1 MGEDL
6 DVIPVDFNAKATVSV
21 SGDRMEAKATLIP
34 AGEGGAPL
42 DESMCKHVF
51 KAQGVTFG
59 IDQQALEEAIKKVN
73 QEKRPVYDLV
83 VAKGQAPVN
92 GVDGRVEY
100 LFNAEGKLVPKVRE
114 DGSMDFKE
122 VSIIETVAENQ
133 ELARLHPPT
142 QGRPGRDVCGN
153 ELVANN
159 GRPETLPV
167 GANTG
172 AHPNNPNVLIALK
185 GGNVRLNRNV
195 VEVSEGYLVDSDV
208 DFSTGNVKYKGSVFI
223 KKDIKS
229 GFSAEVGGDLEV
241 GGIIEDCDV
250 KSGGSILVKGGVIGH
265 GKGQLVADGSVN
277 VGFIRNQIIKA
288 RGNVVVANKAI
299 NATILSLNNVN
310 LMGKTLSVAGG
321 RIMARHEIEGV
332 VFGNAQG
339 SRTELAVGV
348 DFTLIEQKMK
358 SDEDMKKLLENK
370 RKVEENIKKFE
381 NLKKIKKAL
390 PSKQEFL
397 YRKLTALSVELKNQQ
412 ATLEKR
418 LENINTGIKEVGR
431 ARIVIKNKML
441 PGTTIKIG
449 DCKLAV
455 DQEVTGPTSAVL
467 VKGEI
472 RFI

>member
-122 VSIIETVAENQ
+122 VSI
-133 ELARLHPPT
+133 
-142 QGRPGRDVCGN
+142 DVCGN